1 MSLSTIT
8 VSTQVQYQQIDS
20 WADIGALMEWLNA
33 QEGLVGKIF
42 ATADLDNEIRL
53 ELEGVTVETV
63 SWPIDEVFGKR
74 ILFDGKAFELVDNTD
89 ERFSTQQEVQQ

>member
-42 ATADLDNEIRL
+42 ATADLDNEICL

-63 SWPIDEVFGKR
+63 SWPISEVFGKR
-74 ILFDGKAFELVDNTD
+74 ILFDGTRFELVDPSD
-89 ERFSTQQEVQQ
+89 QRFTAQ